1 MPHASRIQR
10 FRGWLV
16 DTAKHY
22 PARLALGIFALLIG
36 TVTALLCLPIATT
49 SEHPTPFVDA
59 LFTATSAVAV
69 TGLATLDTAS
79 HWSLFGQAIIAIGIF
94 IGGIGVMTLA
104 SLLAFAVSKHLG
116 LTQRMLA
123 AAETKETMGGLIPLL
138 KGVIGTA
145 VFSQLFLFL
154 IFFPRFYTLGES
166 LAAAVWHGLFM
177 SVSVFNNAGFVVVNG
192 GLGQHIH
199 DWWMLS
205 PVIIGTVLGAIGFPV
220 MFDLYQHWR
229 TPRKWSLHTK
239 LTLSTYFLVITF
251 GTILIGILEWNN
263 PNTFGSLDTSSKL
276 LNLLLS
282 GVNAH
287 TSGLS
292 ALDIGVMN
300 QQTHFVQDILMM
312 IGGGSAS
319 TAGGIK
325 VTTFAVLVLAAVAEA
340 RGDSDIEAFGRR
352 IAPSMVRLAISVAII
367 GVLMVSV
374 SVVLLLSLTDYSLDV
389 ILFES
394 ISAFA
399 TVGLSTGITP
409 TLPTGAKYVLIVLMY
424 FGRTGT
430 MTLAAALALRER
442 RRVIRMPEE
451 RLLVG

>member
-1 MPHASRIQR
+1 MPKATRVER
-10 FRGWLV
+10 LRLWLV
-16 DTAKHY
+16 ETAKRY
-22 PARLALGIFALLIG
+22 PARLALGIFALLIA
-36 TVTALLCLPIATT
+36 TVTSLLTLPIAST
-49 SEHPTPFVDA
+49 SDHPTKFVDA

-69 TGLATLDTAS
+69 TGLATVDTAT
-79 HWSLFGQAIIAIGIF
+79 HWSFFGQIVIAIAIF

-104 SLLAFAVSKHLG
+104 SILAFAVSKHLG

-138 KGVIGTA
+138 RGVIGTA
-145 VFSQLFLFL
+145 IFSQLFLFS
-154 IFFPRFYTLGES
+154 IFFPRFITLGES
-166 LAAAVWHGLFM
+166 IPDALWHGLFM
-177 SVSVFNNAGFVVVNG
+177 AISVFNNAGFVVIPG
-192 GLGQHIH
+192 GLGQYVN
-199 DWWMLS
+199 DWWMLT
-205 PVIIGTVLGAIGFPV
+205 PIVIGTVLGALGFPV

-229 TPRKWSLHTK
+229 TPSKWLLHTK
-239 LTLSTYFLVITF
+239 LTLSTYLIIITF
-251 GTILIGILEWNN
+251 GTITIGILEWNN
-263 PNTFGSLDTSSKL
+263 PNTFGDLSTSSKMV
-276 LNLLLS
+276 NLMLS

-292 ALDIGVMN
+292 ALDIGAM
-300 QQTHFVQDILMM
+300 QTQTHFVQDILMM

-325 VTTFAVLVLAAVAEA
+325 VSTFAVLVLAVVAEA
-340 RGDSDIEAFGRR
+340 RGDHDIEAFGRR
-352 IAPSMVRLAISVAII
+352 IPPSMVRVAISVTLI
-367 GVLMVSV
+367 GVTMVSV
-374 SVVLLLSLTDYSLDV
+374 SVVLLLTLTDYSLDV
-389 ILFES
+389 VLFES

-409 TLPTGAKYVLIVLMY
+409 TLPSAAKYVLVVLMF